1 MLIKNEG
8 WTLADMPDLRGKA
21 AIVTGANTGIG
32 YEIARSLYVA
42 GADVT
47 IAARDETKTMA
58 AIAHMSSGQG
68 RGSIKYA
75 ALDLADLD
83 SVKRFSEAF
92 CDHHPALDILV
103 NNAGVMYPPA
113 TRTREGFELQ
123 FGVNFLGHFALSARL
138 SAILFKTPGSRI
150 VTMSSGAYKRV
161 ENIDFSNH
169 KMEKGYDAAQ
179 AYATSKLADLVFAL
193 ELDRQI
199 RTMGHQTASIAAHPG
214 VSRTSLQRHIDPK
227 ELDKRMLA
235 FGETMPPTQAALPAL
250 YAATSPEATGGAYY
264 GPDGEHE
271 YSGCPAPALITETA
285 KSTQL
290 AAQLWELAEEATS
303 VSFYNKY

>member
-8 WTLADMPDLRGKA
+8 WNLADMPDLSGKT

-32 YEIARSLYVA
+32 YEIARALYVA

-58 AIAHMSSGQG
+58 AITDMSLGQG
-68 RGSIKYA
+68 RGSLNYA

-92 CDHHPALDILV
+92 CGHHPALDILV

-138 SAILFKTPGSRI
+138 SAILFKEPGSRI
-150 VTMSSGAYKRV
+150 ITMCSGAYKRV
-161 ENIDFSNH
+161 ENIDFSNL
-169 KMEKGYDAAQ
+169 KMEKGYDATK

-193 ELDRQI
+193 ELDR
-199 RTMGHQTASIAAHPG
+199 RMKTMGYQSASIAAHPG
-214 VSRTSLQRHIDPK
+214 VSRTSLQRYIDPK
-227 ELDKRMLA
+227 ELDERMSV
-235 FGETMPPTQAALPAL
+235 FGETMPPAQAALPAL
-250 YAATSPEATGGAYY
+250 YAATSAEAMGGMYY
-264 GPDGEHE
+264 GPNGEHE
-271 YSGCPAPALITETA
+271 YSGYPSPALITETA
-285 KSTQL
+285 KSPQL
-290 AAQLWELAEEATS
+290 AVQLWDLAEEATS
-303 VSFYNKY
+303 LPFL